1 MTMGKKEKNTNIE
14 PFTAYRQS
22 LDAQAQAMLDGFF
35 RDVDGH
41 ILLPR
46 GEKSKLRR
54 DFENALLYYAQ
65 TGAPLE
71 QALARL
77 GAEHLG
83 GFYARPPLL
92 WYPLDDSAKIYP
104 MAMEHGQMAVFRL
117 SVYFRREVVPELLQM
132 ALNFTMKRFP
142 GFATTLKVGFFW
154 HYLDASKRRYAVEPE
169 AGVPCRAL
177 PVERSGAPTFRVVYY
192 GRRMSVEFFHIL
204 TDGNGALVFLKALTA
219 EYLRLTGVEQAR
231 APDIWDLEDTP
242 KKSEVANEFRRGGER
257 EGISGFVDKPAVQM
271 SGKLSRIK
279 PCRVLHFKLDAARL
293 RDAARAKNAT
303 VTAYLLALLLL
314 ACKSATDEARGDIS
328 IRVPVNL
335 RKFYPSDT
343 VRNFSLFASV
353 RFPIDRITTVE
364 ALLPEIREQLQQK
377 ASRESME
384 EMIDSTARLVDLIR
398 YIPLRVKAPV
408 TKRIY
413 GFLGDGIFSN
423 TLSNLGVVRLPPEM
437 EAQIDCM
444 DFILGPSAVNRASC
458 GLITFGNTAML
469 SITKTTMDPSFEE
482 KLCSLLRRDGLTPE
496 VEGSE
501 QYGG

>member
-1 MTMGKKEKNTNIE
+1 MGKIEKKPNLE
-14 PFTAYRQS
+14 PFAIYRQS
-22 LDAQAQAMLDGFF
+22 LDAQAQAALDGFF
-35 RDVDGH
+35 QEVEGH

-46 GEKSKLRR
+46 GEKIKLRR

-65 TGAPLE
+65 AGVPLE
-71 QALARL
+71 QALERL

-83 GFYARPPLL
+83 GFYARPPIQ

-132 ALNFTMKRFP
+132 ALTFTMKRFP

-154 HYLDASKRRYAVEPE
+154 HYLDGSKRRYAVEPE
-169 AGVPCRAL
+169 TGVPCRAL

-192 GRRMSVEFFHIL
+192 GSRMSVEFFHIL

-219 EYLRLTGVEQAR
+219 EYLRLMGVEQTHGA
-231 APDIWDLEDTP
+231 DIWNLEDTP
-242 KKSEVANEFRRGGER
+242 EKSEVANEFRRNGKR

-271 SGKLSRIK
+271 SGKLTRIK
-279 PCRVLHFKLDAARL
+279 PCRILHFKLDAARL
-293 RDAARAKNAT
+293 QAAARAKNAT
-303 VTAYLLALLLL
+303 VTTYLLALQLL
-314 ACKSATDEARGDIS
+314 ACKNATEEVGGDIS

-343 VRNFSLFASV
+343 VRNFSLFAGV
-353 RFPIDRITTVE
+353 RFPIDRITTLEV
-364 ALLPEIREQLQQK
+364 LLPEIREQLRQK

-408 TKRIY
+408 TKGIY

-437 EAQIDCM
+437 EAQIECM
-444 DFILGPSAVNRASC
+444 DFVLGPSAINRASC
-458 GLITFGNTAML
+458 GLVTFENTAML

-482 KLCSLLRRDGLTPE
+482 KLYSLLCRDGLVPE

-501 QYGG
+501 RYGG

>member
-1 MTMGKKEKNTNIE
+1 MGKIEKKPNLE
-14 PFTAYRQS
+14 PFAIYRQS
-22 LDAQAQAMLDGFF
+22 LDAQAQAALDGFF
-35 RDVDGH
+35 QEVEGH

-46 GEKSKLRR
+46 GEKIKLRR

-65 TGAPLE
+65 AGVPLE
-71 QALARL
+71 QALERL

-83 GFYARPPLL
+83 GFYARPPIQ

-132 ALNFTMKRFP
+132 ALTFTMKRFP

-154 HYLDASKRRYAVEPE
+154 HYLDGSKRRYAVEPE
-169 AGVPCRAL
+169 TGVPCRAL

-192 GRRMSVEFFHIL
+192 GSRMSVEFFHIL

-219 EYLRLTGVEQAR
+219 EYLRLMGVEQTHGA
-231 APDIWDLEDTP
+231 DIWNLEDTP
-242 KKSEVANEFRRGGER
+242 EKSEVANEFRRNGKR

-271 SGKLSRIK
+271 SGKLTRIK
-279 PCRVLHFKLDAARL
+279 PCRILHFKLDAARL
-293 RDAARAKNAT
+293 QAAARAKNAT
-303 VTAYLLALLLL
+303 VTTYLLALQLL
-314 ACKSATDEARGDIS
+314 ACKNATEEVGGDIS

-343 VRNFSLFASV
+343 VRNFSLFAGV
-353 RFPIDRITTVE
+353 RFPIDRITTLE
-364 ALLPEIREQLQQK
+364 ALLPEIREQLRQK

-408 TKRIY
+408 TKGIY

-437 EAQIDCM
+437 EAQIECM
-444 DFILGPSAVNRASC
+444 DFVLGPSAINRASC
-458 GLITFGNTAML
+458 GLVTFENTAML

-482 KLCSLLRRDGLTPE
+482 KLYSLLCRDGLVPE

-501 QYGG
+501 RYGG